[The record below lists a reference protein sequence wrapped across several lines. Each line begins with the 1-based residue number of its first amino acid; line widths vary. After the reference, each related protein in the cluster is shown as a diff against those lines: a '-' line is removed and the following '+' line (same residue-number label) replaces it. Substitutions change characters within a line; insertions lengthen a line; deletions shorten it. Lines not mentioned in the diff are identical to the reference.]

1 MWLWISLAV
10 LLLLCV
16 PLAIGLRRATDL
28 FVIEVVDG
36 KPRLQRGRL
45 PPALMS
51 EVVDIVRRNRVRSGR
66 FRVVTEGGEPR
77 VLAEA
82 GLPDAAVQQL
92 RNVVGRYRVA
102 QFRTGR
108 LRA

>member
-1 MWLWISLAV
+1 MWLWIAFAV

-16 PLAIGLRRATDL
+16 PLAVGLRRATDL
-28 FVIEVVDG
+28 FVIEVVG
-36 KPRLQRGRL
+36 GRPRLRRGRL

-51 EVVDIVRRNRVRSGR
+51 EIDDIVRRNGVRSGR
-66 FRVVTEGGEPR
+66 LRVVTEGGEPR
-77 VLAEA
+77 VLPEA

-102 QFRTGR
+102 Q
-108 LRA
+108 LRAGRRRA